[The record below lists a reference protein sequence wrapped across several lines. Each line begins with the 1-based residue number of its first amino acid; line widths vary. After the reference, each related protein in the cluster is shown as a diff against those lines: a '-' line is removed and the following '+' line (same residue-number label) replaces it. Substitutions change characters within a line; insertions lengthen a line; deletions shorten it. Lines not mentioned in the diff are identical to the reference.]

1 MRADAKT
8 AVFCIF
14 SYKKRSRHIK
24 TAPPTVMAQKS
35 DNSADLLRPL
45 DDTFSMIKS
54 VNSCVVPDTMGKSF
68 KLMSAASRI
77 VRNNASIKSSV

>member
-1 MRADAKT
+1 M
-8 AVFCIF
+8 
-14 SYKKRSRHIK
+14 
-24 TAPPTVMAQKS
+24 APPMVMAQKS

-54 VNSCVVPDTMGKSF
+54 VNSCVVPETTGNSF
-68 KLMSAASRI
+68 KLMTAANRM